1 MGVGETVVGLG
12 ETVGSGVGLGET
24 VGAGVGSV
32 VGLGETVGAGV
43 GHACAPSPRSQQ
55 PVVSHGATRKGL
67 PALAR
72 QVATPQ
78 SSGGNVPVISL
89 ESRVL

>member
-55 PVVSHGATRKGL
+55 PVVPHGATKSGFL
-67 PALAR
+67 Y
-72 QVATPQ
+72 VAPQ
-78 SSGGNVPVISL
+78 DWTSHRASGNVPSIWLS
-89 ESRVL
+89 